1 MIKKEVKNRSGRY
14 RIEFTK
20 RDNITDGIVY
30 ILTEEEYQNIK
41 ENKINKNKENTIE
54 ITQQIQELQNKL
66 SFFEDKYMKINDE
79 NKQLLIKNKDLEK
92 EYEITIERLT
102 HIIETILIKIDHSTF
117 IERIFKYKNIK
128 EDINDT
134 RKQIQSYKTDNNK
147 EIYELTKKQ

>member
-66 SFFEDKYMKINDE
+66 SLFKDKYMK
-79 NKQLLIKNKDLEK
+79 
-92 EYEITIERLT
+92 
-102 HIIETILIKIDHSTF
+102 
-117 IERIFKYKNIK
+117 
-128 EDINDT
+128 
-134 RKQIQSYKTDNNK
+134 
-147 EIYELTKKQ
+147 